1 LERRGSDAAEQ
12 TLAIGGLGSESG
24 RFRARIPCTSASGSN
39 ESRHEFYDSYPQAL
53 RLIRAI
59 QLKGKAMQSIPVG
72 ATGAFS
78 LVVTPDHL
86 ASRFKDVTL
95 PPVLATPV
103 MIMVMENAALNAIK
117 PYLDAGESALGTR
130 VEVRHLAATPAG
142 RRVTGEAKVTN
153 VDGRRIEFSI
163 RAIDGNEEIGSGT
176 HERVVIQLSRLSERM
191 KAKFG

>member
-1 LERRGSDAAEQ
+1 LGLTPDDPALVFLAGRRQRRLKVHRSNTGAN
-12 TLAIGGLGSESG
+12 GG
-24 RFRARIPCTSASGSN
+24 
-39 ESRHEFYDSYPQAL
+39 RHAVYNSY
-53 RLIRAI
+53 

-72 ATGAFS
+72 ATGSFS
-78 LVVTPDHL
+78 LVVMPDHL

-130 VEVRHLAATPAG
+130 VDVRHLAATPAG
-142 RRVTGEAKVTN
+142 RRVTGEAKVTV

-163 RAIDGNEEIGSGT
+163 RASDGNEEIGVGT
-176 HERVVIQLSRLSERM
+176 HERVVMHLAKLSERM
-191 KAKFG
+191 RAKFG